1 MNWSHYRTPDLALSS
16 WTWLPNDAAT
26 SQSHPATQPPATL
39 YRTAFVSPSLR
50 PHCAPL
56 QPLRQW
62 LNNIEIS
69 SEAQA
74 RRICQAIPARCPFE
88 REVRVLGKTIL
99 RIPPLCKLN
108 PVYEEVVALR
118 FRALCYLADECRV
131 DVTPYC

>member
-1 MNWSHYRTPDLALSS
+1 MNLSDYRTPDLALSS
-16 WTWLPNDAAT
+16 WIWLSKEVVD
-26 SQSHPATQPPATL
+26 QSHSTAEPPATL

-50 PHCAPL
+50 PQFAPL

-62 LNNIEIS
+62 LNQIEIS

-74 RRICQAIPARCPFE
+74 HRLCRAIPARCPFE
-88 REVRVLGKTIL
+88 RQVRVFGRTIL

-118 FRALCYLADECRV
+118 FRALCYLAEECGV
-131 DVTPYC
+131 DITPYC

>member
-26 SQSHPATQPPATL
+26 SHSNTAPQPPATL
-39 YRTAFVSPSLR
+39 YRTAFVAPSLR
-50 PHCAPL
+50 PQCAPL

-118 FRALCYLADECRV
+118 FRALCYLADKCRV